1 MGVSEQEL
9 EGFSPNLYRYIR
21 ADYSHQPLHPTYG
34 KVRRKK
40 RTIKILK
47 KRKK

>member
-21 ADYSHQPLHPTYG
+21 ADYSHQPLHPTHG
-34 KVRRKK
+34 RVRRKK